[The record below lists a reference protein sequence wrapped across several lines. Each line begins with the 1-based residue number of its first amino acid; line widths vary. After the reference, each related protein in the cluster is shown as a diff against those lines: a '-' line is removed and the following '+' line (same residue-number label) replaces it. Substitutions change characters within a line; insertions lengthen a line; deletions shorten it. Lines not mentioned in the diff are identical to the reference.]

1 MNQNQPL
8 RSDPQDH
15 LSVIH
20 RNTGSIFM
28 EPVDF
33 SDSVIQADLQFNISG
48 WNLTAEKVFGLQL
61 KKGRNLFEAG
71 WTGISSY
78 QVQEIKLALKENKK
92 WSGEFEFSQGLDE
105 RRYFFSMINYI
116 VNEDSQ
122 PIAFVMVNRDITD
135 IKNKE
140 RKLEEAEKEY
150 TTLVNTLFDGVM
162 MIKADGK
169 ISAANRRAAEILGFS
184 EEELVGKIVACPSW
198 KAIRQDGTIFPLT
211 EFPAVVS
218 LQTGFPQRNVVMG
231 IERADGSR
239 IWVLVNSQALFQ
251 PGAKYPYAAVA
262 SFSDITEKVKWEEAL
277 RKSNERFYYA
287 GKVTSD
293 AIWDIDLE
301 TNEIYRSEAFNSF
314 SGYKIDQIEPNLD
327 WWINKVHPDDQERV
341 RKKISESISKGIA
354 RWEDEYRFLCA
365 DGNYK
370 YLLDSGIILYKNQ
383 KPARIIGAIQDLTE
397 RRQLEERLLT
407 EEIQK
412 QKQVN
417 QATIAAQEQERNS
430 ISCEL
435 HDNVNQILM
444 SAKLFM
450 NTAQKNPGQCNDLLE
465 KAIEYQMMALEE
477 IRKISKS
484 LNSSLIKTVGLRE
497 SIIDIVNNMKLLQQL
512 DVTYHF
518 NQGLEE
524 KLSNEQKIMIYRIIQ
539 EQTNNIIKYASARTV
554 QILIN
559 ESKGELRMIV
569 SDDGKGFDPNQRP
582 KGIGFTNIF
591 NRADAYNGKVNII
604 SSPGNGCILELQF
617 PL

>member
-1 MNQNQPL
+1 MKQRNTLRQN
-8 RSDPQDH
+8 PQEH

-20 RNTGSIFM
+20 RSPSTVFI

-33 SDSVIQADLQFNISG
+33 TDSVIQTDLDFSITG
-48 WNLTAEKVFGLQL
+48 WNLSAEKIYGLTL
-61 KKGRNLFEAG
+61 KKGKSLFESG
-71 WTGISSY
+71 WIGIADS
-78 QVQEIKLALKENKK
+78 QAEEIKTDLRINKK
-92 WSGEFEFSQGLDE
+92 WSGEFSFFRADE
-105 RRYFFSMINYI
+105 EQKHFYSMINYL
-116 VNEDSQ
+116 VNENGE
-122 PIAFVMVNRDITD
+122 PTAFVMVNRDITD

-140 RKLEEAEKEY
+140 KKLEEAEKEY
-150 TTLVNTLFDGVM
+150 TTLVNTLFDGVI

-169 ISAANRRAAEILGFS
+169 ISAANRRAVEILGFS
-184 EEELVGKIVACPSW
+184 EEELEGKMLASTSW
-198 KAIRQDGTIFPLT
+198 KAVRQDGSEFPLS

-231 IERADGSR
+231 IEKPGGER
-239 IWVLVNSQALFQ
+239 IWLLVNSQALFH
-251 PGAKYPYAAVA
+251 PGANDPYAVVA
-262 SFSDITEKVKWEEAL
+262 SFSDITDKIQWEEAL
-277 RKSNERFYYA
+277 RKSNERFFYA

-301 TNEIYRSEAFNSF
+301 TNEIYRSEAFSGF
-314 SGYKIDQIEPNLD
+314 SGYTIDQIKPNLE
-327 WWINKVHPDDQERV
+327 WWFEKVHPADRERV
-341 RKKISESISKGIA
+341 KKKVDESITKGIS
-354 RWEDEYRFLCA
+354 RWQDEYRFQCA

-383 KPARIIGAIQDLTE
+383 KPVRIIGAIQDLTE
-397 RRQLEERLLT
+397 RKELEGRLLM

-417 QATIAAQEQERNS
+417 QATIAVQEQERNS
-430 ISCEL
+430 ISREL

-450 NTAQKNPGQCNDLLE
+450 NTAQKNPSQSSELLD
-465 KAIEYQMMALEE
+465 KAVEYQMLALEE
-477 IRKISKS
+477 IRKLSKS
-484 LNSSLIKTVGLRE
+484 LNSSLIKTVGLKD
-497 SIIDIVNNMKLLQQL
+497 SIGDIVENMINLQHL
-512 DVTYHF
+512 DVTFRF
-518 NQGLEE
+518 NYELE
-524 KLSNEQKIMIYRIIQ
+524 KRLNNDQKIMLYRIVQ

-559 ESKGELRMIV
+559 ESKGNVTLIV
-569 SDDGKGFDPNQRP
+569 SDDGRGFDASQKP
-582 KGIGFTNIF
+582 KGIGFTNIY